1 MGRGDRPDDVELERR
16 RAAEEDEGRE
26 PVARVAEGLYVAR
39 VGDHDRPIEE
49 RVTIAPSAQ
58 VRSSTSAVKPS
69 ACSFFTLYI
78 TPSRHHGGGGAA
90 GAPGDGDGGG
100 GLGGGA
106 RRGRGGGGG
115 GADRGGVGGGGGG
128 DAAAQDAH
136 AAQWH
141 HVHCQPAELPHH
153 PLHSAK
159 LVSPSATPCIEWH
172 TPASSMVA
180 GRGAAAASAGCGRIG
195 GRRSAGSLTC
205 GAAAAGGSFA
215 ADALRRRRAAAS
227 PPYEYSHR
235 E

>member
-1 MGRGDRPDDVELERR
+1 MATGPTTSNSNADARPRRTKVASPSRASPRVFTWRASVITTDRSKWS
-16 RAAEEDEGRE
+16 
-26 PVARVAEGLYVAR
+26 
-39 VGDHDRPIEE
+39 
-49 RVTIAPSAQ
+49 VTIAPSAQ

-172 TPASSMVA
+172 TPAASMVA
-180 GRGAAAASAGCGRIG
+180 GRGAACIAAAGCIG
-195 GRRSAGSLTC
+195 GRRSAGRVAC
-205 GAAAAGGSFA
+205 GAAAA
-215 ADALRRRRAAAS
+215 AAAGGQRTRCADDEQR
-227 PPYEYSHR
+227 PPRPYEYSHR